1 MAAHDQTGPLAQG
14 LKQFIWN
21 EMSEAPPA
29 VVILKQRQMDLKSS
43 DSSGIAFNYTY
54 SPPF

>member
-1 MAAHDQTGPLAQG
+1 MAAHDQAGPLAQG

-43 DSSGIAFNYTY
+43 DSTGITFNNSY